1 MELSCDYPRRS
12 PAQPPNIPTP
22 VPSGLAIRAQAQASS
37 WETGDLELL
46 HHYTTCC
53 CVYVPGEHRQ
63 QLWTRQIVNIAFTQD
78 YLLYQILAVSALHC
92 FHQNPSRDDLS
103 AKAVKYRGQALQKIN
118 PVLVQMNADLCI
130 PVFAFAGLSMVY
142 AFAELVI
149 LRDSEG
155 PSYDPIRHITE
166 CLQQNFGINTVVH
179 TYRADIQKSWASELI
194 NINSDEDFA
203 RISSSGL
210 VFAHADL
217 LHSLIDTHE
226 PRASYNSAC
235 HDALSVLLQTLQIL
249 MWRQEDHF
257 TFHLIN
263 AWPSVLKPEFW
274 RLLEAKSPIALL
286 VLAYFAAL
294 MSMRPKLWWFQH
306 WPKLLLQKVEEHL
319 IGDEWKEALAWPKRV
334 VDAPLIA

>member
-1 MELSCDYPRRS
+1 M
-12 PAQPPNIPTP
+12 
-22 VPSGLAIRAQAQASS
+22 
-37 WETGDLELL
+37 ELL

-118 PVLVQMNADLCI
+118 PALVQMNADLCI

-166 CLQQNFGINTVVH
+166 CLQQNFGINTVVN
-179 TYRADIQKSWASELI
+179 TRTRRRQCSRPVSRA
-194 NINSDEDFA
+194 
-203 RISSSGL
+203 
-210 VFAHADL
+210 
-217 LHSLIDTHE
+217 
-226 PRASYNSAC
+226 
-235 HDALSVLLQTLQIL
+235 
-249 MWRQEDHF
+249 
-257 TFHLIN
+257 
-263 AWPSVLKPEFW
+263 
-274 RLLEAKSPIALL
+274 
-286 VLAYFAAL
+286 
-294 MSMRPKLWWFQH
+294 
-306 WPKLLLQKVEEHL
+306 
-319 IGDEWKEALAWPKRV
+319 
-334 VDAPLIA
+334 